1 MQAAVRKGES
11 GGRPGRPLPRRVRL
25 ARGLLG
31 CALLLGA
38 GGWLPAHAA
47 ALYRCTGPQGETV
60 FASRPDGYSGCRA
73 VGGEAAPAAPAA
85 AAAPVRRGGWQYHDR
100 AADEGSRA
108 PAPAAPADPPP
119 AAVPKGARVLRGS
132 VYRVT
137 RADGSVEYTNIDA
150 HAHGGT
156 VKVLFTYI
164 ATCVACDVH
173 STIDWAHT
181 PLRLAAYRD
190 EIARAAADSGV
201 DAGLLRAII
210 HAESAFN
217 RYAVSRKGAQGLMQL
232 MPGTASEVG
241 VADAFDPA
249 QNIRGG
255 ARYLAQLLKTFHG
268 DERLAAAAFNAG
280 AAAVRKYGD
289 VPPYDETRVYVR
301 RVALLAQRYRDAL
314 AAAGAA
320 GGNATQRAAS
330 ALP

>member
-1 MQAAVRKGES
+1 MQAAVRQGES
-11 GGRPGRPLPRRVRL
+11 GGRSGRPLSRRARL

-31 CALLLGA
+31 CALLLGS
-38 GGWLPAHAA
+38 GWLPAHAA
-47 ALYRCTGPQGETV
+47 ALYRCVGPQGETV
-60 FASRPDGYSGCRA
+60 FASHPDGYSGCRA
-73 VGGEAAPAAPAA
+73 VAGDAASTAPAQAAAP
-85 AAAPVRRGGWQYHDR
+85 AAPVRRGRWEYQEQT
-100 AADEGSRA
+100 AEAGSRS
-108 PAPAAPADPPP
+108 PAPADPPP
-119 AAVPKGARVLRGS
+119 AAAPKAARVLRGS

-201 DAGLLRAII
+201 DGGLLRAVI

-255 ARYLAQLLKTFHG
+255 AQYLARLLKTFHG

-289 VPPYDETRVYVR
+289 VPPYDETQVYVQ
-301 RVALLAQRYRDAL
+301 RVVLLARRYRDAL
-314 AAAGAA
+314 AAADAT
-320 GGNATQRAAS
+320 GGSATRRAAS

>member
-1 MQAAVRKGES
+1 MQAAVRQGES
-11 GGRPGRPLPRRVRL
+11 GGRPGRPLPRRARL

-31 CALLLGA
+31 CILLLG

-60 FASRPDGYSGCRA
+60 FASRPDGYGGCRA
-73 VGGEAAPAAPAA
+73 VAEDAGAAAPAPTAAAPARPGRWQYRDQPAPGGARATAPAAPAA
-85 AAAPVRRGGWQYHDR
+85 GQAGAAA
-100 AADEGSRA
+100 
-108 PAPAAPADPPP
+108 
-119 AAVPKGARVLRGS
+119 KTARVLRGS

-137 RADGSVEYTNIDA
+137 RPDGSVEYTNIEA
-150 HAHGGT
+150 RAHGGT

-164 ATCVACDVH
+164 ATCAACDVH

-181 PLRLAAYRD
+181 PLKLTAYRD

-217 RYAVSRKGAQGLMQL
+217 PYAVSRKGAQGLMQL
-232 MPGTASEVG
+232 MPGTAGEVG

-255 ARYLAQLLKTFHG
+255 AQYLAQLLQAFHG

-289 VPPYDETRVYVR
+289 VPPYDETQVYVQ
-301 RVALLAQRYRDAL
+301 RVALLARRYREAL
-314 AAAGAA
+314 GLAVA
-320 GGNATQRAAS
+320 GGSPAQHAAS

>member
-1 MQAAVRKGES
+1 M
-11 GGRPGRPLPRRVRL
+11 
-25 ARGLLG
+25 LG
-31 CALLLGA
+31 CALLLGV

-47 ALYRCTGPQGETV
+47 GALYRCTGPQGETV

-73 VGGEAAPAAPAA
+73 VAGEAAPAAPAA
-85 AAAPVRRGGWQYHDR
+85 AVAPAVPARPGRWQYREQAVD
-100 AADEGSRA
+100 AGSRA
-108 PAPAAPADPPP
+108 PAPAAPGDPPP
-119 AAVPKGARVLRGS
+119 AAAPKAARVLRGS

-150 HAHGGT
+150 HAHGGA

-201 DAGLLRAII
+201 DPGLLRAFI

-217 RYAVSRKGAQGLMQL
+217 RYAVSRAGAQGLMQL

-255 ARYLAQLLKTFHG
+255 AQYLARLLKSFHG

-280 AAAVRKYGD
+280 TAAVRKYGD
-289 VPPYDETRVYVR
+289 VPPYDETRVYVQ
-301 RVALLAQRYRDAL
+301 RVVLLARRYRDAL
-314 AAAGAA
+314 GVADTA